1 MNRNN
6 FFKCLPLAAG
16 VALLSLPVKAQQRA
30 ATTPN
35 IVFILADDLGYGDL
49 SAYGQRKFSTP
60 HIDQLA
66 KQGMRFTQFYAGTSV
81 CAPSRASLI
90 TGLHTGHTFIRGNKE
105 VKPEGQQPIADTV
118 VTIMEVLKKA
128 GYTSGIFGKW
138 GLGPVGS
145 SGDPLKHGTDR
156 FYGYNCQRESHRY
169 FPTHLWDNG
178 NKVVLTENGQLEQ
191 MKTYAPALI
200 QQQALRF
207 LEDNKNKPFFLY
219 LTYTLPH
226 AELQVPDDSL
236 FRHFKGKF
244 AEQPY
249 KGNDYGPKA
258 TVPGYASQAYP
269 HATFATMVTRL
280 DNYVG
285 EVMERLKALGLD
297 KNTLVIFTSDNG
309 PHTEGGADPAFFN
322 SAGGFRG
329 VKRDLYEGGIR
340 EPFIARWPG
349 KIKAGSTNH
358 FQGAFWDIMPTLA
371 QLTNAPAMPYTDG
384 VSLLPTLTGG
394 KGQQQQPYLY
404 WEFHEDGG
412 RQAIRQGKWKAVRQQ
427 AQQHP
432 DAPIELYD
440 LTKDPAEAKNVA
452 AAHPDIVRKMA
463 TYMKEAHVETPLY
476 PFTTAVS
483 H

>member
-1 MNRNN
+1 MNMKI
-6 FFKCLPLAAG
+6 FYTLLPVAAG
-16 VALLSLPVKAQQRA
+16 LTLLTAPVAAQQKK
-30 ATTPN
+30 ATPPN

-66 KQGMRFTQFYAGTSV
+66 NQGMRFTQFYAGTSV
-81 CAPSRASLI
+81 CAPSRASLV

-105 VKPEGQQPIADTV
+105 IQPEGQQPIADTV
-118 VTIMEVLKKA
+118 TTVMEVLKKA

-145 SGDPLKHGTDR
+145 EGDPLKQGADR
-156 FYGYNCQRESHRY
+156 FYGYNCQRESHRF
-169 FPTHLWDNG
+169 FPTHLWDN
-178 NKVVLTENGQLEQ
+178 NTKVVLEQNGQLEH
-191 MKTYAPALI
+191 MNTYAPDLI

-207 LEDNKNKPFFLY
+207 LDDNKNKPFFLY

-236 FRHFKGKF
+236 FQHFKGKF
-244 AEQPY
+244 EEKPY
-249 KGNDYGPKA
+249 KGNDYGPNA
-258 TVPGYASQAYP
+258 TVPGYASQQYP

-285 EVMERLKALGLD
+285 QVMARLKELGLD

-309 PHTEGGADPAFFN
+309 PHKEGGADPAFFN
-322 SAGGFRG
+322 SSGGFRG

-349 KIKAGSTNH
+349 KIKAGSTNS

-371 QLTNAPAMPYTDG
+371 QLTNAPAVPYTDG
-384 VSLLPTLTGG
+384 VSLLPALTNG
-394 KGQQQQPYLY
+394 KGQQQHNYLY

-412 RQAIRQGKWKAVRQQ
+412 RQAVREGNWKAVRLQ
-427 AQQHP
+427 AAQHP
-432 DAPIELYD
+432 DGPVELYD
-440 LTKDPAEAKNVA
+440 LSTDPGETKNMA
-452 AAHPDIVRKMA
+452 AARPDIARRLA
-463 TYMKEAHVETPLY
+463 AHMKEAHVETALF
-476 PFTTAVS
+476 PFQEK
-483 H
+483 

>member
-1 MNRNN
+1 MNMKIFNTL
-6 FFKCLPLAAG
+6 LPIAAG
-16 VALLSLPVKAQQRA
+16 FTLLTAPVAAQQKK
-30 ATTPN
+30 TPSPN

-49 SAYGQRKFSTP
+49 SAYGQRKFNTP

-81 CAPSRASLI
+81 CAPSRASLV

-105 VKPEGQQPIADTV
+105 IQPEGQQPIADTV
-118 VTIMEVLKKA
+118 ITLMEVLKKA

-145 SGDPLKHGTDR
+145 EGDPMKQGTDR
-156 FYGYNCQRESHRY
+156 FYGYNCQRESHRF
-169 FPTHLWDNG
+169 FPTHLWDNDT
-178 NKVVLTENGQLEQ
+178 KVVLEQNGRLEH
-191 MKTYAPALI
+191 MNTYAPDLI

-207 LEDNKNKPFFLY
+207 LDDNKNKPFFLY

-244 AEQPY
+244 EEKPY
-249 KGNDYGPKA
+249 KGNDYGPNA
-258 TVPGYASQAYP
+258 TVPGYASQQYP
-269 HATFATMVTRL
+269 HAAFATMVTRL

-285 EVMERLKALGLD
+285 EVMARLKELGLD

-309 PHTEGGADPAFFN
+309 PHKEGGADPAFFN
-322 SAGGFRG
+322 SSGGFRG

-349 KIKAGSTNH
+349 NIKAGSTNS

-371 QLTNAPAMPYTDG
+371 QLTNAPAVPYTDG
-384 VSLLPTLTGG
+384 VSLLPTLTGK
-394 KGQQQQPYLY
+394 KGQQPHNYLY

-412 RQAIRQGKWKAVRQQ
+412 RQAVRQGNWKAVRLH
-427 AQQHP
+427 AAQHP
-432 DAPIELYD
+432 DGALELYALSTD
-440 LTKDPAEAKNVA
+440 PGETKNIA
-452 AAHPDIVRKMA
+452 AAHPDITRKLA
-463 TYMKEAHVETPLY
+463 AYMREAHVETALY
-476 PFTTAVS
+476 PFQEK
-483 H
+483 

>member
-1 MNRNN
+1 MNMKFIR
-6 FFKCLPLAAG
+6 KWAPAAG
-16 VALLSLPVKAQQRA
+16 LALLTASTVLAQQKTA
-30 ATTPN
+30 ATPN
-35 IVFILADDLGYGDL
+35 IVFILADDMGYGDL
-49 SAYGQRKFSTP
+49 SVYGQQKFSTP

-90 TGLHTGHTFIRGNKE
+90 TGLHTGHTYIRGNKE
-105 VKPEGQQPIADTV
+105 IQPEGQQPIADTV
-118 VTIMEVLKKA
+118 VTVMEVLKQA
-128 GYTSGIFGKW
+128 GYTTGIFGKW

-156 FYGYNCQRESHRY
+156 FYGYNCQRQSHRY
-169 FPTHLWDNG
+169 FPTHLWDNEQ
-178 NKVVLTENGQLEQ
+178 KVMLEENGQLAQ
-191 MKTYAPALI
+191 MKTYAPDLI
-200 QQQALRF
+200 QAQALRF
-207 LEDNKNKPFFLY
+207 LEDHQHQPFFLY

-236 FRHFKGKF
+236 FRHFKGRY
-244 AEQPY
+244 AEKPY
-249 KGNDYGPKA
+249 KGNDYGPGA
-258 TVPGYASQAYP
+258 TVPGYASQQYP

-285 EVMERLKALGLD
+285 QVMERLKALGLD

-322 SAGGFRG
+322 SAGGLRG

-349 KIKAGSTNH
+349 KIKAGSTNG

-371 QLTNAPAMPYTDG
+371 LVAKAPAVPVTDG

-394 KGQQQQPYLY
+394 KGQQQHNYLY

-412 RQAIRQGKWKAVRQQ
+412 RQAVRQGNWKAVRQK

-432 DAPIELYD
+432 DGGVELYD
-440 LTKDPAEAKNVA
+440 LSKDPGEKNNIA
-452 AAHPDIVRKMA
+452 ARYPDITAKMA
-463 TYMKEAHVETPLY
+463 AIMKEAHVETALY
-476 PFTTAVS
+476 PFWRP
-483 H
+483 

>member
-1 MNRNN
+1 MNMKIFNTL
-6 FFKCLPLAAG
+6 LPIAAG
-16 VALLSLPVKAQQRA
+16 FTLLTAPVAAQQKK
-30 ATTPN
+30 TPSPN

-49 SAYGQRKFSTP
+49 SAYGQRKFNTP

-81 CAPSRASLI
+81 CAPSRASLV

-105 VKPEGQQPIADTV
+105 IQPEGQQPIADTV
-118 VTIMEVLKKA
+118 ITLMEVLKKA

-145 SGDPLKHGTDR
+145 EGDPMKQGTDR
-156 FYGYNCQRESHRY
+156 FYGYNCQRESHRF
-169 FPTHLWDNG
+169 FPTHLWDNDT
-178 NKVVLTENGQLEQ
+178 KVVLEQNGRLEH
-191 MKTYAPALI
+191 MNTYAPDLI

-207 LEDNKNKPFFLY
+207 LDDNKNKPFFLY

-244 AEQPY
+244 EEKPY
-249 KGNDYGPKA
+249 KGNDYGPNA
-258 TVPGYASQAYP
+258 TVPGYASQQYP
-269 HATFATMVTRL
+269 HAAFATMVTRL

-285 EVMERLKALGLD
+285 EVMARLKELGLD

-309 PHTEGGADPAFFN
+309 PHKEGGADPAFFN
-322 SAGGFRG
+322 SSGGFRG

-349 KIKAGSTNH
+349 NIKAGSTNS

-371 QLTNAPAMPYTDG
+371 QLTNAPAVPYTDG
-384 VSLLPTLTGG
+384 VSLLPTLTGK
-394 KGQQQQPYLY
+394 KGQQPHNYLY

-412 RQAIRQGKWKAVRQQ
+412 RQAVRQGNWKAVRLH
-427 AQQHP
+427 AAQHP
-432 DAPIELYD
+432 DGALELYD
-440 LTKDPAEAKNVA
+440 LSTDPGETKNIA
-452 AAHPDIVRKMA
+452 AAHPDITRKLA
-463 TYMKEAHVETPLY
+463 AYMREAHVETALY
-476 PFTTAVS
+476 PFQEK
-483 H
+483 

>member
-1 MNRNN
+1 MKIFNTL
-6 FFKCLPLAAG
+6 LPIAAG
-16 VALLSLPVKAQQRA
+16 FTLLTAPVAAQQKK
-30 ATTPN
+30 TPPPN

-49 SAYGQRKFSTP
+49 SAYGQRKFNTP

-81 CAPSRASLI
+81 CAPSRASLV

-105 VKPEGQQPIADTV
+105 IQPEGQQPIADTV
-118 VTIMEVLKKA
+118 ITLMEVLKKA

-145 SGDPLKHGTDR
+145 EGDPMKQGTDR
-156 FYGYNCQRESHRY
+156 FYGYNCQRESHRF
-169 FPTHLWDNG
+169 FPTHLWDNDT
-178 NKVVLTENGQLEQ
+178 KVVLEQNGRLEH
-191 MKTYAPALI
+191 MNTYAPDLI

-207 LEDNKNKPFFLY
+207 LDDNKNKPFFLY

-244 AEQPY
+244 EEKPY
-249 KGNDYGPKA
+249 KGNDYGPNA
-258 TVPGYASQAYP
+258 TVPGYASQQYP
-269 HATFATMVTRL
+269 HAAFATMVTRL

-285 EVMERLKALGLD
+285 EVMARLKELGLD

-309 PHTEGGADPAFFN
+309 PHKEGGADPAFFN
-322 SAGGFRG
+322 SSGGFRG

-349 KIKAGSTNH
+349 NIKAGSTNS

-371 QLTNAPAMPYTDG
+371 QLTNAPAVPYTDG
-384 VSLLPTLTGG
+384 VSLLPTLTGK
-394 KGQQQQPYLY
+394 KGQQPHNYLY

-412 RQAIRQGKWKAVRQQ
+412 RQAVRQGNWKAVRLH
-427 AQQHP
+427 AAQHP
-432 DAPIELYD
+432 DGALELYD
-440 LTKDPAEAKNVA
+440 LSTDPGETKNIA
-452 AAHPDIVRKMA
+452 AAHPDITRKLTA
-463 TYMKEAHVETPLY
+463 YMREAHVETALY
-476 PFTTAVS
+476 PFQEK
-483 H
+483 

>member
-1 MNRNN
+1 MKIFNTL
-6 FFKCLPLAAG
+6 LPIAAG
-16 VALLSLPVKAQQRA
+16 FTLLTAPVAAQQKK
-30 ATTPN
+30 TPSPN

-49 SAYGQRKFSTP
+49 SAYGQRKFNTP

-81 CAPSRASLI
+81 CAPSRASLV

-105 VKPEGQQPIADTV
+105 IQPEGQQPIADTV
-118 VTIMEVLKKA
+118 ITLMEVLKKA

-145 SGDPLKHGTDR
+145 EGDPMKQGTDR
-156 FYGYNCQRESHRY
+156 FYGYNCQRESHRF
-169 FPTHLWDNG
+169 FPTHLWDNDT
-178 NKVVLTENGQLEQ
+178 KVVLEQNGRLEH
-191 MKTYAPALI
+191 MNTYAPDLI

-207 LEDNKNKPFFLY
+207 LDDNKNKPFFLY

-244 AEQPY
+244 EEKPY
-249 KGNDYGPKA
+249 KGNDYGPNA
-258 TVPGYASQAYP
+258 TVPGYASQQYP
-269 HATFATMVTRL
+269 HAAFATMVTRL

-285 EVMERLKALGLD
+285 EVMARLKELGLD

-309 PHTEGGADPAFFN
+309 PHKEGGADPAFFN
-322 SAGGFRG
+322 SSGGFRG

-349 KIKAGSTNH
+349 NIKAGSTNS

-371 QLTNAPAMPYTDG
+371 QLTNAPAVPYTDG
-384 VSLLPTLTGG
+384 VSLLPTLTGK
-394 KGQQQQPYLY
+394 KGQQPHNYLY

-412 RQAIRQGKWKAVRQQ
+412 RQAVRQGNWKAVRLH
-427 AQQHP
+427 AAQHP
-432 DAPIELYD
+432 DGALELYD
-440 LTKDPAEAKNVA
+440 LSTDPGETKNIA
-452 AAHPDIVRKMA
+452 AAHPDITRKLA
-463 TYMKEAHVETPLY
+463 AYMREAHVETALY
-476 PFTTAVS
+476 PFQEK
-483 H
+483 

>member
-1 MNRNN
+1 MNMKFIRRWA
-6 FFKCLPLAAG
+6 PAAG
-16 VALLSLPVKAQQRA
+16 LALLTASMALAQQKP

-35 IVFILADDLGYGDL
+35 IVFILADDMGYGDL
-49 SAYGQRKFSTP
+49 SAYGQQKFSTP

-90 TGLHTGHTFIRGNKE
+90 TGLHTGHTYIRGNKE
-105 VKPEGQQPIADTV
+105 VQPEGQQPIADTV
-118 VTIMEVLKKA
+118 VTVMEVLKQA
-128 GYTSGIFGKW
+128 GYATGIFGKW

-169 FPTHLWDNG
+169 FPTHLWDNKH
-178 NKVVLTENGQLEQ
+178 KVVLEENGQLAQ
-191 MKTYAPALI
+191 MKTYAPDLI
-200 QQQALRF
+200 QAQALRF
-207 LEDNKNKPFFLY
+207 LEDHRHQPFFLY

-236 FRHFKGKF
+236 FRHFKGRY
-244 AEQPY
+244 AEKPY
-249 KGNDYGPKA
+249 KGNDYGPGA
-258 TVPGYASQAYP
+258 TVPGYASQQYP

-285 EVMERLKALGLD
+285 QVMERLKALGLD

-322 SAGGFRG
+322 SAGGLRG

-349 KIKAGSTNH
+349 KIKAGSTNS
-358 FQGAFWDIMPTLA
+358 FQGAFWDILPTLA
-371 QLTNAPAMPYTDG
+371 QVAGAPAVPATDG
-384 VSLLPTLTGG
+384 VSLLPTLTGAQ
-394 KGQQQQPYLY
+394 GQQQHNYLY

-412 RQAIRQGKWKAVRQQ
+412 RQAVRQGKWKAVRQK
-427 AQQHP
+427 AQRHP
-432 DAPIELYD
+432 DGPVELYD
-440 LTKDPAEAKNVA
+440 LSKDPAETNNIA
-452 AAHPDIVRKMA
+452 ARYPDITAKMA
-463 TYMKEAHVETPLY
+463 AIMKEAHVETALY
-476 PFTTAVS
+476 PFWRP
-483 H
+483 

>member
-1 MNRNN
+1 MNMKIFNTL
-6 FFKCLPLAAG
+6 LPVAAG
-16 VALLSLPVKAQQRA
+16 LTLLTAPVAAQQKK
-30 ATTPN
+30 TPSPN

-49 SAYGQRKFSTP
+49 SAYGQRKFNTP

-81 CAPSRASLI
+81 CAPSRASLV

-105 VKPEGQQPIADTV
+105 IQPEGQQPIADTV
-118 VTIMEVLKKA
+118 ITLMEVLKKA
-128 GYTSGIFGKW
+128 GYTSGLFGKW

-145 SGDPLKHGTDR
+145 EGDPMKQGTDR
-156 FYGYNCQRESHRY
+156 FYGYNCQRESHRF
-169 FPTHLWDNG
+169 FPTHLWDNDT
-178 NKVVLTENGQLEQ
+178 KVVLEQNGRLEH
-191 MKTYAPALI
+191 MNTYAPDLI

-207 LEDNKNKPFFLY
+207 LDDNKNKPFFLY

-244 AEQPY
+244 EEKPY
-249 KGNDYGPKA
+249 KGNDYGPNA
-258 TVPGYASQAYP
+258 TVPGYASQQYP

-285 EVMERLKALGLD
+285 EVMARLKELGLD

-309 PHTEGGADPAFFN
+309 PHKEGGADPAFFN
-322 SAGGFRG
+322 SSGGFRG

-349 KIKAGSTNH
+349 NIKAGSTNS

-371 QLTNAPAMPYTDG
+371 QLTNAPAVPYTDG
-384 VSLLPTLTGG
+384 VSLLPTLTGK
-394 KGQQQQPYLY
+394 KGQQPHNYLY

-412 RQAIRQGKWKAVRQQ
+412 RQAVRQGNWKAVRLH
-427 AQQHP
+427 AAQHP
-432 DAPIELYD
+432 DGALELYD
-440 LTKDPAEAKNVA
+440 LSTDPGETKNIAV
-452 AAHPDIVRKMA
+452 AHPDITRKLA
-463 TYMKEAHVETPLY
+463 AYMREAHVETALY
-476 PFTTAVS
+476 PFQEK
-483 H
+483 